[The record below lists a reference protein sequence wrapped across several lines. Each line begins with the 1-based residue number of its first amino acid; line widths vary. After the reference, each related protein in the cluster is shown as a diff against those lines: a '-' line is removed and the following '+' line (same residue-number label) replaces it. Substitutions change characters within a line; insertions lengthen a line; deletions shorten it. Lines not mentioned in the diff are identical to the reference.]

1 MSVRKLVSP
10 KFKHSS
16 IFFNFSCNLPKFYM
30 GGLRLHPI
38 NEHRQID
45 WAKAQTFCWNSSE
58 LNEST
63 FTDEWRWI
71 QDSKHIG
78 YHELETTEWGEW
90 FGTIELQAQIKGLA
104 ARNGLSA
111 TNWFFHLAREGW
123 GDIIDSSLAL
133 FVQSDE
139 THISEFHN
147 TEICVALR
155 EVGSS
160 ENSNR

>member
-1 MSVRKLVSP
+1 
-10 KFKHSS
+10 
-16 IFFNFSCNLPKFYM
+16 M

-78 YHELETTEWGEW
+78 HHELETTEWGEW

-111 TNWFFHLAREGW
+111 TTGSSTSQDKDEET
-123 GDIIDSSLAL
+123 IDSILAL

-155 EVGSS
+155 EVGFS